1 MRTKRI
7 LVLTA
12 LLFPAAAF
20 AQEPA
25 PDTAVE
31 AADDRPQIRVLENPY
46 DLASFYRAD
55 DSARFAPADGYA
67 AGFGRYPIAAYYRGE
82 TNPNGWSRF
91 WTNGYSNYYT
101 STAQGRGVMNVDY
114 RRGIGQ
120 NGDLYLMAPTFLA
133 PVGPLSDFFFYYRQ
147 R

>member
-1 MRTKRI
+1 MRSMGI
-7 LVLTA
+7 LALGVL
-12 LLFPAAAF
+12 LLPAVAR

-25 PDTAVE
+25 ATDTE
-31 AADDRPQIRVLENPY
+31 TTERDDRPQLRVLDNPY

-55 DSARFAPADGYA
+55 DGARFAPADGYP
-67 AGFGRYPIAAYYRGE
+67 AGLGRYPIAAYYRGAS
-82 TNPNGWSRF
+82 NPNGWSRF
-91 WTNGYSNYYT
+91 WTNGYTNHY
-101 STAQGRGVMNVDY
+101 STPQGGSMLGVDY

-133 PVGPLSDFFFYYRQ
+133 PVGPLSDFFFYYRS